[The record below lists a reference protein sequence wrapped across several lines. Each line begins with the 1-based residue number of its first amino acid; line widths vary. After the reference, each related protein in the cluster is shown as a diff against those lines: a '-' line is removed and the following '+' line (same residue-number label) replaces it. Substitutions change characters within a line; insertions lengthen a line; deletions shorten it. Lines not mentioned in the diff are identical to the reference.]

1 MEIFKVMGVYIILF
15 KVIRIVVLYISNVVV
30 KLFNIFFI
38 CGCFL
43 FICKMVRVIVLFKG
57 GF

>member
-1 MEIFKVMGVYIILF
+1 MDIFKVIGVDIILV

-38 CGCFL
+38 CDCFL

>member
-1 MEIFKVMGVYIILF
+1 MDIFKVIGVDIILV

-43 FICKMVRVIVLFKG
+43 FNCKMVRVIFLFKG